1 MNLKWK
7 IFTAILVVLV
17 AVVAVLKFV
26 PIRGKE
32 ANMFMGVDG
41 DPRMKL
47 CTSPTEGA
55 YAKPELLKA
64 LEISGPLS
72 LSDKDKAIYRIMV
85 LRPIDQKSISITF
98 NTPNTKTAGHVK
110 VGVFEKNAAK
120 FEESDLKYEQ
130 AASLVNSFED
140 AKIWGKPKPTL
151 LAKEIAIPA
160 EAIIEIAAPKLN
172 KCVITRYDDER
183 IRELMADFDYR
194 IPSVLKN
201 ISMDGFAPPG
211 EKMFGKKDAPKKDNA
226 H

>member
-7 IFTAILVVLV
+7 IFTAILVLLV
-17 AVVAVLKFV
+17 VIIAILKFFPV
-26 PIRGKE
+26 ADKG

-47 CTSPTEGA
+47 CTSPLEGS
-55 YAKPELLKA
+55 YAEPEIMKA
-64 LEISGPLS
+64 LAVSAPLS
-72 LSDKDKAIYRIMV
+72 LGDKDKAIYRVSV

-110 VGVFEKNAAK
+110 VGVFEKNDAK
-120 FEESDLKYEQ
+120 FEESDLTYEQ

-151 LAKEIAIPA
+151 LPKDIAIPA
-160 EAIIEIAAPKLN
+160 EAIIEIAAPKLT

-183 IRELMADFDYR
+183 IRELLADFDYR

-201 ISMDGFAPPG
+201 ISMDGFTPPG
-211 EKMFGKKDAPKKDNA
+211 EKMFGKKDAPKKDKA